1 MVNEIPFGKTS
12 QAGRFGVRRAVRT
25 MAALIVFSWS
35 ASAAAQSL
43 IPDGQPSSQVASVA
57 EVLDAPLDHV
67 LIFIDPVKK
76 GLRRDP
82 TPAER
87 QAMILKNRNAPR
99 TGHLPPLQ
107 FFLTASG
114 VLSAEVPPDYMVK
127 RHVRLGHGPSIDD
140 VIADRDGAV
149 QLSTGVAK

>member
-12 QAGRFGVRRAVRT
+12 QAGRFGVRRAVCT
-25 MAALIVFSWS
+25 MAALIAFSWS

-82 TPAER
+82 TAEER
-87 QAMILKNRNAPR
+87 QAILTKIRNAPR

-107 FFLTASG
+107 PYLSASG
-114 VLSAEVPPDYMVK
+114 IVRVDLPPEYMVK
-127 RHVRLGHGPSIDD
+127 RRVHLVNGQVVEGPGPEALRSSDTQ
-140 VIADRDGAV
+140 A
-149 QLSTGVAK
+149 GVAE